1 MKLQFKLP
9 IEQKHS
15 SKNFKKHSTLAQS
28 HKQQTIHFKNF
39 LKTFFLSTTIPQN
52 KFQASL
58 LGTLCAL
65 FFSAFIYLEHFLE
78 DSNLP
83 IFSTLCALV
92 GIFLYFKL
100 SRFGALLCGALI
112 GILWFYWVGF
122 SFRFY
127 DLTPFIPLLWVV
139 FALCYGGLFYLF
151 CFFQNPIYRVVT
163 LTLSSF
169 VRPFGFNWFILES
182 MLTKSYFFPSKFTL
196 FLLLIGVLIFSLSLA
211 RQLYKTSILW
221 LVGFCLLLAF
231 SNHNFDSKTKSK
243 QYPNLKIKTLSLN
256 IPQNLRWDSKYLHS
270 IIEQNLQ
277 QIAQAKAQNYDLI
290 VLPET
295 AFPFAL
301 NLNSSLIESLKAT
314 SQEIAI
320 LTGAVY
326 QENNRIFNSAY
337 LFQNGEMRVL
347 HKQIL
352 VPFGEQIPLPR
363 FFAKWIN
370 QIFFQGASDFD
381 FTEFQAPNSALIKGE
396 RFQIAICYEATREEF
411 YQDFPK
417 NLIALSN
424 NAWFVPSIEPTLQR
438 LLMLYFAKNYGTT
451 IFHSSNASPDFKLT
465 P

>member
-1 MKLQFKLP
+1 M
-9 IEQKHS
+9 
-15 SKNFKKHSTLAQS
+15 LAQS
-28 HKQQTIHFKNF
+28 RKQQNINSKNF
-39 LKTFFLSTTIPQN
+39 LKTLFLSTTIPQN
-52 KFQASL
+52 KLQVFL
-58 LGTLCAL
+58 LGVLCAL

-78 DSNLP
+78 RFNLP
-83 IFSTLCALV
+83 IFSTLCALA

-100 SRFGALLCGALI
+100 SRFGALICGALI

-122 SFRFY
+122 SFKFY
-127 DLTPFIPLLWVV
+127 DLTSFIPLLWAV
-139 FALCYGGLFYLF
+139 FALCYGGLFYRF
-151 CFFQNPIYRVVT
+151 CFFQNPIYRIVT

-169 VRPFGFNWFILES
+169 VHPFGFNWFILES

-196 FLLLIGVLIFSLSLA
+196 FLLLIGVLIFSLSLT
-211 RQLYKTSILW
+211 RQLYKTSVLW
-221 LVGFCLLLAF
+221 LAGFCLLLAF
-231 SNHNFDSKTKSK
+231 SHSNFDVKTKSQQDSK
-243 QYPNLKIKTLSLN
+243 LKIKTLSLN
-256 IPQNLRWDSKYLHS
+256 IPQNIRWDSKYLNF

-277 QIAQAKAQNYDLI
+277 QITQAKAQNYDLI
-290 VLPET
+290 ILPET

-301 NLNSSLIESLKAT
+301 NLQPHLIESLKAT

-370 QIFFQGASDFD
+370 QTFFQGASDFN
-381 FTEFQAPNSALIKGE
+381 FTEFQAPNSALIKGM

-417 NLIALSN
+417 YLIALSN

>member
-1 MKLQFKLP
+1 MKLELQFST
-9 IEQKHS
+9 QSKHS
-15 SKNFKKHSTLAQS
+15 SKNSKKLKLAESRKQHLHSQ
-28 HKQQTIHFKNF
+28 NF
-39 LKTFFLSTTIPQN
+39 LKTLFLSTAIPQN
-52 KFQASL
+52 KFQAFL

-83 IFSTLCALV
+83 IFSTLCAII

-100 SRFGALLCGALI
+100 SRFGALVCGALI

-127 DLTPFIPLLWVV
+127 DLTPFIPLLWGV

-151 CFFQNPIYRVVT
+151 CFFQNPIYRIVM

-221 LVGFCLLLAF
+221 LAGFCFLLAF
-231 SNHNFDSKTKSK
+231 SHSNFDLKTKPEQDSK
-243 QYPNLKIKTLSLN
+243 LKIKTLSLN
-256 IPQNLRWDSKYLHS
+256 IPQNIRWDSKYLNS

-301 NLNSSLIESLKAT
+301 NLNYSLIESLKAT

-438 LLMLYFAKNYGTT
+438 LLMLYFAKNYSTT